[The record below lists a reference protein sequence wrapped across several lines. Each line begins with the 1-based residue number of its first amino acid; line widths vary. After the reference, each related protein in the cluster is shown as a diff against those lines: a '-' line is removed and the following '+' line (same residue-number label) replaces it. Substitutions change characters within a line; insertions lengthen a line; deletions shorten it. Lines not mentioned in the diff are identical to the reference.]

1 MHKTLILAALA
12 STAIARCVPFDWKK
26 TDDGTGLAVDDKG
39 NPIWINPNGG
49 GEQSVEGNT
58 ISRLNAEARDN
69 RVRAEKA
76 ENDLKAFEGLDPK
89 KAREA
94 IDIADKID
102 KKQLIDAG
110 KVDEVRAEITKG
122 YEGKLT
128 EAEKRANEA
137 TAALRSERLSGRFAS
152 SKFVKDAVAVPVD
165 MVQATF
171 GARFEFDENNN
182 IVAKRSDGNPVYSKK
197 SMGNIADFDEAL
209 EILIDEYPNKNMILK
224 GNNQSGTGN
233 NGGGGNGNGGKRV
246 YTRAQFDALAPGEK
260 ANVAKMQTEG
270 KADIVDA

>member
-1 MHKTLILAALA
+1 MHKMMILAALA

-26 TDDGTGLAVDDKG
+26 DANGALETDDKG
-39 NPIWINPNGG
+39 NPIWVLPGGG

-58 ISRLNAEARDN
+58 ISRLNAEARDH
-69 RVRAEKA
+69 RKRAEDA
-76 ENDLKAFEGLDPK
+76 EKSLKDFEGIDAK

-94 IDIADKID
+94 LEIADKID

-110 KVDEVRAEITKG
+110 KVDEVRSEITKG

-128 EAEKRANEA
+128 EAEKRAIDAE
-137 TAALRSERLSGRFAS
+137 TKLKSERLSNRFAG
-152 SKFVKDAVAVPVD
+152 SKFIKDAVAAPVD

-171 GARFEFDENNN
+171 GGRFDWDGDN
-182 IVAKRSDGNPVYSKK
+182 IVAKRPDGNPVYSKK
-197 SMGNIADFDEAL
+197 SMGQVADFDEAL
-209 EILIDEYPNKNMILK
+209 EILIDEYPHKNMILK

-233 NGGGGNGNGGKRV
+233 GGGGGNGGGQKRT
-246 YTRAQFDALAPGEK
+246 YTRTQFDALPPGEK
-260 ANVAKMQTEG
+260 ASVAKMQSEG